1 MQMNYQDK
9 YQNQTSDNRRYGKS
23 QKITKEQFLPN
34 TYPKELMYSMMNE
47 FGSIIKN
54 KQYKKSEANKIRTSI
69 KRARRLGFFPFC
81 SAHYFKMK

>member
-9 YQNQTSDNRRYGKS
+9 YQNQTSDNRRYGK
-23 QKITKEQFLPN
+23 PN